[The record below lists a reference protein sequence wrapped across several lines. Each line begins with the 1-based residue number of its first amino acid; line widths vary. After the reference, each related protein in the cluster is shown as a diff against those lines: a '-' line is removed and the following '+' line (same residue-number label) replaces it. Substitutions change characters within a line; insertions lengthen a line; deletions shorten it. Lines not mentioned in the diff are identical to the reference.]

1 MSGAVT
7 TPTRRVARRGATAK
21 TGPIGRLGRLVWRFA
36 TRVWLLVLLI
46 AGWELV
52 TRGGT
57 EGYFPAPSLIMST
70 LRDMWF
76 TGPAHRLFL
85 NDKAVDD
92 FTYSLTHLFGGWLLA
107 SIVGIVIGVAL
118 GRSRTAT
125 EYLDPLL
132 QLGRAMP
139 PITLIP
145 VFIILFKVGET
156 MQVATIVFGVVWPV
170 LLNTIDGARTVDSL
184 QIDTAR
190 VFGITGVQR
199 LRQLILPAAA
209 PKIFAGLRV
218 SLSLALILMVISE
231 LIGATAGIGD
241 QLLLAQR
248 SFELPKMWAGIVL
261 LGILGYL
268 FNAVFMLVEHRLL
281 AWHTGARRL
290 AE

>member
-7 TPTRRVARRGATAK
+7 TPAPRVAGRAAARRG
-21 TGPIGRLGRLVWRFA
+21 PIGGLVRLVGRISA
-36 TRVWLLVLLI
+36 RVWLLILLV
-46 AGWELV
+46 AGWEVL
-52 TRGGT
+52 TRGSTG
-57 EGYFPAPSLIMST
+57 GYFPAPSLILST
-70 LRDMWF
+70 MRDLWF
-76 TGPAHRLFL
+76 SGPAHRLFL
-85 NDKAVDD
+85 NDKAIDD
-92 FTYSLTHLFGGWLLA
+92 FSYSLTHLFGGWLLA
-107 SIVGIVIGVAL
+107 SAVGIVLGVAL
-118 GRSRTAT
+118 GRSKTAT

-132 QLGRAMP
+132 QLGRSVP
-139 PITLIP
+139 PVTLLP
-145 VFIILFKVGET
+145 FFIILFHVGAT
-156 MQVATIVFGVVWPV
+156 MQVATIAFGVIWPV
-170 LLNTIDGARTVDSL
+170 LLNTIDGARTVDPL

-268 FNAVFMLVEHRLL
+268 FNAVFVIVEHRLL